1 MTVAAAVVPRLLVPP
16 PPAPIAHRFG
26 LFSAATILEN
36 AEPHSLG
43 GIEYSTVCSTRVDPY
58 PIACEPSV
66 PADFSVTK
74 TPQQTISTTEASPFA
89 VYSADECVLGRDQDT
104 AKQQLRQR
112 FLAGEQAAVE
122 RIVWTGILG
131 NWPTLASAEV
141 LSGGTA
147 GVDLIDGIGLLEQ
160 WLAQTWGGI
169 GVIHGPRTIAPR
181 AAQQLAVTI
190 NGPRAQTIF
199 GSVFAFGTGY
209 DGTPPYAGGAD
220 DGSLWIYATP
230 PITIRRSTLI
240 EPADWSTN
248 AFDRSTNRGMLID
261 ERIYVVDWPCAVA
274 AVQINAASGLKRPGY
289 VQPAGAT
296 QHTSAPKE

>member
-16 PPAPIAHRFG
+16 PPGPVAHRFG

-36 AEPHSLG
+36 PEPHALT
-43 GIEYSTVCSTRVDPY
+43 GIEYVSVCSTQVDPY
-58 PIACEPSV
+58 PVWCEPTV
-66 PADFSVTK
+66 PDGTSTTK
-74 TPQQTISTTEASPFA
+74 VPRQTIGTTEASPFA
-89 VYSADECVLGRDQDT
+89 VYAADECVLGRDQDE

-122 RIVWTGILG
+122 RIVWNGVLG
-131 NWPTLASAEV
+131 NWPTFAAAEV

-160 WLAQTWGGI
+160 WLAETWGGV

-181 AAQQLAVTI
+181 AAQSLAVTI
-190 NGPRAQTIF
+190 NGPRALTIF

-209 DGTPPYAGGAD
+209 PGTPPDTGGTD

-230 PITIRRSTLI
+230 PITIRRSPLI
-240 EPADWSTN
+240 EPADWTTN

-261 ERIYVVDWPCAVA
+261 ERLYVVDWPCGVA
-274 AVQINAASGLKRPGY
+274 AVQINTASGLKRPGY
-289 VQPAGAT
+289 IQPTG
-296 QHTSAPKE
+296 TSAPEE